1 MKSSIS
7 TKLFVAVLAS
17 VLSVI
22 LIMGLTANWS
32 FARGFLGYLNEQAMQ
47 RMSPVLPRLAVAYA
61 REGSWEF
68 MRDNKD
74 RWFEVMRPEPAQ
86 DFAIPGLATPP
97 TSDLT
102 GAVFRIALLDAQKN
116 LVMGFPGV
124 HDDEFMRPVEVA
136 GKIVGWPSHPFRA
149 SVKRVASAFSS
160 TSCAPAWR
168 WVCCRCCWPC

>member
-47 RMSPVLPRLAVAYA
+47 RMSPVLPRLAAAYA

-116 LVMGFPGV
+116 LVMGFP
-124 HDDEFMRPVEVA
+124 
-136 GKIVGWPSHPFRA
+136 
-149 SVKRVASAFSS
+149 
-160 TSCAPAWR
+160 
-168 WVCCRCCWPC
+168 

>member
-61 REGSWEF
+61 REGSWE
-68 MRDNKD
+68 
-74 RWFEVMRPEPAQ
+74 
-86 DFAIPGLATPP
+86 
-97 TSDLT
+97 
-102 GAVFRIALLDAQKN
+102 
-116 LVMGFPGV
+116 
-124 HDDEFMRPVEVA
+124 
-136 GKIVGWPSHPFRA
+136 
-149 SVKRVASAFSS
+149 
-160 TSCAPAWR
+160 
-168 WVCCRCCWPC
+168 